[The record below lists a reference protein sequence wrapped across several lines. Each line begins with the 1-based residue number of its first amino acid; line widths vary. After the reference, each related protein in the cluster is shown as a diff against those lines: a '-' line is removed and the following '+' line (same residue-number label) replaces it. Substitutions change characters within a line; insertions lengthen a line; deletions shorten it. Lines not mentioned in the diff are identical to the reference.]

1 MDFNKIREELKVSKV
16 ETNKYVGLT
25 ETSVDNYIKK
35 LMFLQKQSG
44 GILEYL
50 KGIDN
55 VNTKN
60 SYFIAVVGA
69 AKHSKTFKDFLGDQL
84 EPIKEEHLKLITELK
99 GTSGS
104 QTKTDREKE
113 NWIEW
118 TVIKKKATQVLAKNE
133 YSQDDML
140 LLMYSLI
147 PPSRLDF
154 HSLLITRGMF
164 VPEEASQNY
173 IRITGASTIR
183 LVLKE
188 YKTSKTYDTLEI
200 KLPKRLAVSINSFLK
215 SEPNREYLFQI
226 PGSVKPY
233 ANADTFGKYL
243 RNYFKKEFGK
253 NASVDILRHSYLTW
267 FRKGDKSLARKEA
280 VAKNMGHSVE
290 LQEQYRK
297 VK

>member
-99 GTSGS
+99 GNSSS

-133 YSQDDML
+133 YSQDDLL

-173 IRITGASTIR
+173 IRITGGSTIR

-267 FRKGDKSLARKEA
+267 FRRGDKSLARKEA

>member
-99 GTSGS
+99 GNSSS

-133 YSQDDML
+133 YSQDDLL

-173 IRITGASTIR
+173 IRITGGSTIR